1 MINEMAT
8 NPFVAVAATEVIK
21 QSVTGIMN
29 TWVKP
34 KMEAIKARKTIDS
47 KLESYFFENFQD
59 YLVRTYEQNKFVNII
74 ALGNNQVDIDK
85 IYYPLK
91 ISSENGEESYSVTD
105 YNSSLFNTY
114 KKIIIED
121 SAGMGKS
128 TIMKKLF
135 ISCIEKNEGI
145 PIFIELR
152 KLQEETEIVDLV
164 LNQLN
169 SIHLEHDKKVILE
182 MINRGDFIFFLDGF
196 DEIPFD
202 YKDKITHNLKE
213 FIAKSNNNIFIL
225 TSRSDEVLS
234 SFGQFK
240 KFHINGMESSEAFG
254 LIERYDSFLN
264 LNLSG
269 SIITQINKNIEQEAF
284 NDLEE
289 FLKVPFLV
297 SLIYL
302 TYKHK
307 RDVPLQKDQFYR
319 KVYDALFEEHDLSKD
334 GYKRQRYSGLSIDQ
348 LHKLLRKLGY
358 LCLIENRVEYTKD
371 KLLSLIGKSVD
382 SPYFENIKPHDVLKD
397 LIYNVPLIIEEGLAY
412 RWAHKSFME
421 YFSAQF
427 IFIDNGDKKEN
438 ILGNVMKSKRV
449 LIYLNMLDLY
459 YDIDQ
464 ETFDKAI
471 IYPILKNYIE
481 YIGDKAQYNSKEEL
495 LYKEFIYGKIFIF
508 KNTEDEEEIESVSNE
523 GTSLLRDSQQVL
535 GEYYSVDS
543 ETLHP
548 ITYVRNLRLKREL
561 GIFSQ
566 ESNVVQLFTL
576 LKNKNSKILKS
587 FESQRGGHIAK
598 INKNM
603 HIFSHLDVGLN
614 ESEIKGNMELIL
626 NSSFIRNREIRYYF
640 DYEECVKYI
649 ERIEIQIEK
658 RNNDIIFTNL

>member
-1 MINEMAT
+1 MLNHITT
-8 NPFVAVAATEVIK
+8 NPFAAVAATEVIK
-21 QSVTGIMN
+21 QSVTGVIN

-34 KMEAIKARKTIDS
+34 KMEAIKERRKIDK
-47 KLESYFFENFQD
+47 KLESYFFDGFHD

-74 ALGNNQVDIDK
+74 ALGNNQVDIDR
-85 IYYPLK
+85 IYYPLT
-91 ISSENGEESYSVTD
+91 ISNENGEESYSVID
-105 YNSSLFNTY
+105 YNSILFNKY

-121 SAGMGKS
+121 RAGMGKS

-135 ISCIEKNEGI
+135 ISCVEKNEGI

-152 KLQEETEIVDLV
+152 KLQEGTEIVDLV
-164 LNQLN
+164 LEQLN
-169 SIHLEHDKKVILE
+169 SIHLEHDKQVILE

-225 TSRSDEVLS
+225 TSRSDDVLS

-240 KFHINGMESSEAFG
+240 KFHINGMETDEAYG
-254 LIERYDSFLN
+254 LIERYDKFLN
-264 LNLSG
+264 LNLSE
-269 SIITQINKNIEQEAF
+269 SIINQINKNIEQEAF

-348 LHKLLRKLGY
+348 LHKLLRKLGF
-358 LCLIENRVEYTKD
+358 LCLIENRVEYKKD
-371 KLLSLIGKSVD
+371 KLLSLIEKSVD
-382 SPYFENIKPHDVLKD
+382 SPYFENIKPHDVFKD
-397 LIYNVPLIIEEGLAY
+397 LIYNVPLIIEEGLTY

-427 IFIDNGDKKEN
+427 IFIDNGDRKEK
-438 ILGNVMKSKRV
+438 ILESVMNSNNVAVYS
-449 LIYLNMLDLY
+449 NMLDLY

-464 ETFDKAI
+464 EAFDKAI
-471 IYPILKNYIE
+471 IYPILKDYIE
-481 YIGDKAQYNSKEEL
+481 YIGDIAQYRSDEEI
-495 LYKEFIYGKIFIF
+495 LYKEFMYKKFIVF
-508 KNTEDEEEIESVSNE
+508 KNDSEDIDEKEHIRNTESIPETKRI
-523 GTSLLRDSQQVL
+523 L
-535 GEYYSVDS
+535 GEYYSAEQEDFYPLMQLGDLLNNRS
-543 ETLHP
+543 
-548 ITYVRNLRLKREL
+548 L
-561 GIFSQ
+561 GIYSKR
-566 ESNVVQLFTL
+566 SNELQLFTL

-587 FESQRGGHIAK
+587 LEITGGSHIAK
-598 INKNM
+598 IDKNL
-603 HIFSHLDVGLN
+603 HVISYLDVGLS
-614 ESEIKGNMELIL
+614 ESELQKNMEFIL
-626 NSSFIRNREIRYYF
+626 NSSSIKYRGMNYYF
-640 DYEECVKYI
+640 GYKECVEYIKY
-649 ERIEIQIEK
+649 IEIQIEK

>member
-1 MINEMAT
+1 MLNEIVT
-8 NPFVAVAATEVIK
+8 NPFATAATEVIK

-34 KMEAIKARKTIDS
+34 KMEAIKARRKIDS
-47 KLESYFFENFQD
+47 KLENYFFDVFQD

-85 IYYPLK
+85 IYYPLT
-91 ISSENGEESYSVTD
+91 ISNENSEESYIVTD
-105 YNSSLFNTY
+105 YNSILFNKY
-114 KKIIIED
+114 KKVIIED

-135 ISCIEKNEGI
+135 ISCVEKNEGI

-152 KLQEETEIVDLV
+152 KLQEDTEIVDWV
-164 LNQLN
+164 LDQLN
-169 SIHLEHDKKVILE
+169 SIHLENDKQVILE
-182 MINRGDFIFFLDGF
+182 MINRGDFIFLLDGF

-202 YKDKITHNLKE
+202 YKDKITHNLKA

-225 TSRSDEVLS
+225 TSRSDDVLS

-240 KFHINGMESSEAFG
+240 KFHINGMGIEEAYG
-254 LIERYDSFLN
+254 LIERYDNFLN
-264 LNLSG
+264 LNLSE
-269 SIITQINKNIEQEAF
+269 SIINQINKNIEQEAF

-358 LCLIENRVEYTKD
+358 LCLIENRVEYKKD
-371 KLLSLIGKSVD
+371 KLLALIEESTD
-382 SPYFENIKPHDVLKD
+382 SPYFENIKPHDVFKD
-397 LIYNVPLIIEEGLAY
+397 LIYNVPLIIEEGLTY
-412 RWAHKSFME
+412 KWAHKSFME

-427 IFIDNGDKKEN
+427 IFIDNGDRKDTILEN
-438 ILGNVMKSKRV
+438 IMNSKKFSS
-449 LIYLNMLDLY
+449 YSNMLDLY

-471 IYPILKNYIE
+471 IYPILKDFIE
-481 YIGDKAQYNSKEEL
+481 YIGDIAQYKSDEEI
-495 LYKEFIYGKIFIF
+495 LYKEFMYEKIITFQ
-508 KNTEDEEEIESVSNE
+508 TMSDEIGIMEHIRSNE
-523 GTSLLRDSQQVL
+523 PIIRIKQKL
-535 GEYYSVDS
+535 GEYYNADS
-543 ETLHP
+543 EDFYLLTHHGDFVNS
-548 ITYVRNLRLKREL
+548 IEVEV
-561 GIFSQ
+561 FSRK
-566 ESNVVQLFTL
+566 SNVLHLFTL
-576 LKNKNSKILKS
+576 LKNKNSKMLKALEITG
-587 FESQRGGHIAK
+587 ESHIA
-598 INKNM
+598 NVDGNL
-603 HIFSHLDVGLN
+603 HIISYLDVGLS
-614 ESEIKGNMELIL
+614 ESELQKNMGYIL
-626 NSSFIRNREIRYYF
+626 NSKFLSYRDMNYYF
-640 DYEECVKYI
+640 NYKKSVEYI
-649 ERIEIQIEK
+649 KSIEMQIEK

>member
-1 MINEMAT
+1 MLNKIAT
-8 NPFVAVAATEVIK
+8 NPFAVVAATEVIK
-21 QSVTGIMN
+21 QSVTGVMN

-34 KMEAIKARKTIDS
+34 KMEAIKERRKIDK
-47 KLESYFFENFQD
+47 KLESYFFDVFHD
-59 YLVRTYEQNKFVNII
+59 YLVRTYEQNKFVNVI

-85 IYYPLK
+85 IYYPLR
-91 ISSENGEESYSVTD
+91 ISSENGEESYPITN
-105 YNSSLFNTY
+105 YNSILFNKY
-114 KKIIIED
+114 KKVIIED

-169 SIHLEHDKKVILE
+169 SIHLEHDKQVILE
-182 MINRGDFIFFLDGF
+182 IINRGDFIFFLDGF

-202 YKDKITHNLKE
+202 YKDKVTHNLKE

-225 TSRSDEVLS
+225 TSRSDDVLS

-240 KFHINGMESSEAFG
+240 KFHINGMETNEAYG
-254 LIERYDSFLN
+254 LIERYDRFLK
-264 LNLSG
+264 LNLSE
-269 SIITQINKNIEQEAF
+269 SIIKQINKNIEQEAF

-371 KLLSLIGKSVD
+371 KLLSLIEESVD
-382 SPYFENIKPHDVLKD
+382 SPYFENIKPHDVFKD
-397 LIYNVPLIIEEGLAY
+397 LIYNVPLIIEEGLTY

-421 YFSAQF
+421 YFAAQF
-427 IFIDNGDKKEN
+427 IFIDNGDKKEK

-449 LIYLNMLDLY
+449 SIYLNMLDLY

-481 YIGDKAQYNSKEEL
+481 YIGDQAQYRFKGEL
-495 LYKEFIYGKIFIF
+495 LYKEFMYGKIFTF
-508 KNTEDEEEIESVSNE
+508 KNNVEEKEIETFGHETPSP
-523 GTSLLRDSQQVL
+523 LRDTQRIL
-535 GEYYSVDS
+535 GEYYSTNP
-543 ETLHP
+543 ETFYP
-548 ITYVRNLRLKREL
+548 ITYVRNLRLNREL
-561 GIFSQ
+561 GIFS
-566 ESNVVQLFTL
+566 EKSNVVHLFTL
-576 LKNKNSKILKS
+576 LKNKNSKILNSLEVRKG
-587 FESQRGGHIAK
+587 EHIAK
-598 INKNM
+598 INKDM
-603 HIFSHLDVGLN
+603 HIVSYLDGGLS
-614 ESEIKGNMELIL
+614 EAEIKANMESIL
-626 NSSFIRNREIRYYF
+626 NSRFIGNREIRHYF
-640 DYEECVKYI
+640 NYKECIKYVK
-649 ERIEIQIEK
+649 RIEIQIEK
-658 RNNDIIFTNL
+658 RNNDIIFTDL

>member
-1 MINEMAT
+1 MLNEIAT

-21 QSVTGIMN
+21 QSVTGVMN

-34 KMEAIKARKTIDS
+34 KMEAIKERRKIDT
-47 KLESYFFENFQD
+47 KLESYFFDVFHD
-59 YLVRTYEQNKFVNII
+59 YLVRTYEQNKFVNVI

-85 IYYPLK
+85 IYYPLT
-91 ISSENGEESYSVTD
+91 ISNENGEESYSLTD
-105 YNSSLFNTY
+105 YKSILFNKY
-114 KKIIIED
+114 KKVIIED
-121 SAGMGKS
+121 RAGMGKS

-152 KLQEETEIVDLV
+152 KIQEDTEIVDLV
-164 LNQLN
+164 LEQLN

-225 TSRSDEVLS
+225 TSRSDNVLS

-240 KFHINGMESSEAFG
+240 KFHINGLETDEAYG
-254 LIERYDSFLN
+254 LIERYDKFLN
-264 LNLSG
+264 LNLSE
-269 SIITQINKNIEQEAF
+269 SIINQINKNIEQKAF

-319 KVYDALFEEHDLSKD
+319 KVYDAMFEEHDLSKD

-358 LCLIENRVEYTKD
+358 LCLIENRVEYKKD
-371 KLLSLIGKSVD
+371 KLLSLIEKSAD
-382 SPYFENIKPHDVLKD
+382 SPYFENIKPHDVFKD
-397 LIYNVPLIIEEGLAY
+397 LIYNVPLIIEEGLRY

-427 IFIDNGDKKEN
+427 IFMDNGDLKEK
-438 ILGNVMKSKRV
+438 ILENVMNSNKFT
-449 LIYLNMLDLY
+449 IYSNMLDLY

-471 IYPILKNYIE
+471 IYPILKDYIE
-481 YIGDKAQYNSKEEL
+481 YIGDIAQYKTDEEI
-495 LYKEFIYGKIFIF
+495 LYKEFMYKKFIIF
-508 KNTEDEEEIESVSNE
+508 KNYDEDMDMIERMRHTEPIPETIRTLGGHYSAEQEDFYPQFQLND
-523 GTSLLRDSQQVL
+523 LLN
-535 GEYYSVDS
+535 
-543 ETLHP
+543 H
-548 ITYVRNLRLKREL
+548 RLL
-561 GIFSQ
+561 GIYSKK
-566 ESNVVQLFTL
+566 SNVLHLFTL
-576 LKNKNSKILKS
+576 LKNKNSKILKAL
-587 FESQRGGHIAK
+587 EITGDDHIAK
-598 INKNM
+598 MDKNL
-603 HIFSHLDVGLN
+603 HIFSYLDVGL
-614 ESEIKGNMELIL
+614 SEVELQKNMEYIL
-626 NSSFIRNREIRYYF
+626 SSSFIKYKEMNYYF
-640 DYEECVKYI
+640 GYKECVEYIKCI
-649 ERIEIQIEK
+649 ERQIEK
-658 RNNDIIFTNL
+658 RNNDVIFNNL

>member
-1 MINEMAT
+1 MLNEIAT
-8 NPFVAVAATEVIK
+8 NPFTAAAATEVIK
-21 QSVTGIMN
+21 QGVTGVMN

-34 KMEAIKARKTIDS
+34 KMEAIKARRKIDS
-47 KLESYFFENFQD
+47 KLENYFFDVFHD

-85 IYYPLK
+85 IYYPLT
-91 ISSENGEESYSVTD
+91 ISDENSAESYCVTD
-105 YNSSLFNTY
+105 YNSILFNKY
-114 KKIIIED
+114 KKVIIED

-152 KLQEETEIVDLV
+152 KLQEDTEIVDLV
-164 LNQLN
+164 LEQLN
-169 SIHLEHDKKVILE
+169 SIHLEHDKQLILE

-225 TSRSDEVLS
+225 TSRSDDVLS

-240 KFHINGMESSEAFG
+240 KFHINGMGIDEAYG
-254 LIERYDSFLN
+254 LIEKYDNFLN
-264 LNLSG
+264 LNLSQ
-269 SIITQINKNIEQEAF
+269 SIINQINKNIEQEAF

-358 LCLIENRVEYTKD
+358 LCLIENRVEYKKD
-371 KLLSLIGKSVD
+371 KLLALIEKSTD
-382 SPYFENIKPHDVLKD
+382 SPYFENVKPHDVFKD
-397 LIYNVPLIIEEGLAY
+397 LINNVPLIIEEGLTY
-412 RWAHKSFME
+412 KWAHKSFME

-427 IFIDNGDKKEN
+427 IFMDNGDRKETILEN
-438 ILGNVMKSKRV
+438 IMNSKRFSS
-449 LIYLNMLDLY
+449 YSNMLDLY

-471 IYPILKNYIE
+471 IYPILKSFIE
-481 YIGDKAQYNSKEEL
+481 YIGDIAQYKSDEEIV
-495 LYKEFIYGKIFIF
+495 YKEFMYEKIILFQTIS
-508 KNTEDEEEIESVSNE
+508 DEIDIMERLKVNE
-523 GTSLLRDSQQVL
+523 LRNQQKL
-535 GEYYSVDS
+535 GEYYNTDS
-543 ETLHP
+543 GNYHLLTHHGDFVKNVEAEVFT
-548 ITYVRNLRLKREL
+548 NK
-561 GIFSQ
+561 
-566 ESNVVQLFTL
+566 SNVLHLLTL
-576 LKNKNSKILKS
+576 LKNKNSKIL
-587 FESQRGGHIAK
+587 EALEIRGENNIANVDKNLHI
-598 INKNM
+598 I
-603 HIFSHLDVGLN
+603 SYLDVGLS
-614 ESEIKGNMELIL
+614 ESELQKNMDYIL
-626 NSSFIRNREIRYYF
+626 NSSFLYYRDMNYYF
-640 DYEECVKYI
+640 DYKKSVEYI
-649 ERIEIQIEK
+649 KSIEMQIEK